1 MAKNKSAIKRT
12 RKAQERKLSNMSKK
26 SNMKTT
32 IKKFEAAIADE
43 NRTEAEARLIAAS
56 SIVDKNASRGI
67 VHKNKAA
74 RIKSRMTKK
83 LNSLAL

>member
-12 RKAQERKLSNMSKK
+12 RKAQERKISNMSKK
-26 SNMKTT
+26 SNMKTN
-32 IKKFEAAIADE
+32 IKKFDAAIADE

-74 RIKSRMTKK
+74 RIKSRMAKK
-83 LNSLAL
+83 LNRLAL

>member
-1 MAKNKSAIKRT
+1 MAKNKAAIKRT
-12 RKAQERKLSNMSKK
+12 RQAQGRQISNMSRKTYMK
-26 SNMKTT
+26 SS
-32 IKKFEAAIADE
+32 IKKFEAAIADD
-43 NRTEAEARLIAAS
+43 NRAEAEVKLIAAS

-83 LNSLAL
+83 LNDLAL